1 MTRNSLSTLRQDIPY
16 KSVLTDNLSKVN
28 GYSLASDGNFLS
40 RWIHLL
46 SLVFYHVMNMKETH
60 FAFGKSLK

>member
-1 MTRNSLSTLRQDIPY
+1 M
-16 KSVLTDNLSKVN
+16 TDNLSKVN

-46 SLVFYHVMNMKETH
+46 ALAFYHVMNMEETH
-60 FAFGKSLK
+60 FAFGKSFEITSE